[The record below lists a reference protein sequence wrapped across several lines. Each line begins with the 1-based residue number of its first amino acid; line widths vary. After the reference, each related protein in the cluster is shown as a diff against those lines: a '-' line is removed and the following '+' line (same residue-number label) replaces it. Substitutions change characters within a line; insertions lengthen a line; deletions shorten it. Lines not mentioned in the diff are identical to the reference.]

1 MRAALCAAIV
11 LTSLASNAA
20 ERAQAEAQQ
29 HFHRGMRRYNLGEFA
44 AAIREFKRAYELA
57 EAPGLLFNLAQASRL
72 NKDPERAVYY
82 YNTYLRLLPEAR
94 NRADVEELI
103 ESCQRM
109 VRSNETGRPA
119 SAMLATRDPRPRLPA
134 AGESQPLVREPPRV
148 TVPPIPVPIRLEAPP
163 PLPPPR
169 RPSRAILNAGIAVG
183 AVGLAALA
191 SGIALGV
198 EADSAERELSHLS
211 ASGGSWDAPHRALY
225 RDGEREAVA
234 ATALYAIGGAAA
246 ATGLILSIVGARK
259 ARPLLP
265 ARVAMN
271 AAGLQCEF

>member
-11 LTSLASNAA
+11 LMSLASHAA
-20 ERAQAEAQQ
+20 ERSLPQAEAQH
-29 HFHRGMRRYNLGEFA
+29 HFHRGMRSYNLGEFA

-82 YNTYLRLLPEAR
+82 YNTYLRLMPQAR

-109 VRSNETGRPA
+109 VRSTETGRPG
-119 SAMLATRDPRPRLPA
+119 SATSATRDPRPRLPA
-134 AGESQPLVREPPRV
+134 VRESPPLVREPPRV
-148 TVPPIPVPIRLEAPP
+148 TVPPIPVQIGLEAPP
-163 PLPPPR
+163 PSAR
-169 RPSRAILNAGIAVG
+169 RPSRAILNAGIAAG

-198 EADSAERELSHLS
+198 EADSAERELSRLS
-211 ASGGSWDAPHRALY
+211 ASGGTWDEPHRTLY

-234 ATALYAIGGAAA
+234 AIALYAIGGAAA
-246 ATGLILSIVGARK
+246 ATGVILSIVGAHN

-271 AAGLQCEF
+271 AAGLQCAF